1 VYLPPAFR
9 EERLEVL
16 HAAVRELA
24 FASLVTHGSEGLEA
38 SHIPLHLL
46 PRPLPWGSLIGHV
59 ARANPQWRAARA
71 PRPALAIFLGP
82 HAYVSPD
89 WYPNKHATGRDVPT
103 WNYITVHAHGILELI
118 EDPGEVRTML
128 DQLTA
133 QHEAGRPRPWQV
145 GDAPADY
152 IAAQQQHI
160 VGLRLT
166 ITRLEGKW
174 KLSQNR
180 AAADREGARAGLAAS
195 VHEREREV
203 AAAMAEAHRPPPCI
217 DAG

>member
-1 VYLPPAFR
+1 MYLPPAFR
-9 EERLEVL
+9 EDRIEIL
-16 HAAVRELA
+16 HAAIRELA
-24 FASLVTHGSEGLEA
+24 FASLVTQGPDGLDA

-46 PRPLPWGSLIGHV
+46 SQPAPLGSLIGHV
-59 ARANPQWRAARA
+59 ARANPQWRVARS
-71 PRPALAIFLGP
+71 PLPALAMFLGP

-89 WYPNKHATGRDVPT
+89 WYPNKHATGKDVPT
-103 WNYITVHAHGILELI
+103 WNYIAVHVHGTLELI
-118 EDPGEVRTML
+118 EDPLEVRSML
-128 DQLTA
+128 ECLTD
-133 QHEAGRPRPWQV
+133 QHEAARPRPWHV

-166 ITRLEGKW
+166 ITRIEGKW

-195 VHEREREV
+195 AHEREREV
-203 AAAMAEAHRPPPCI
+203 AAAMAAVNDPGNGR
-217 DAG
+217 

>member
-1 VYLPPAFR
+1 MYLPPAFR
-9 EERLEVL
+9 EDRLEVL
-16 HAAVRELA
+16 HAAVCELA
-24 FASLVTHGSEGLEA
+24 FASLVTHGDEGLEA

-46 PRPLPWGSLIGHV
+46 PQPAPLGSLIGHV
-59 ARANPQWRAARA
+59 ARANPQWRAARS

-89 WYPNKHATGRDVPT
+89 WYPNKHATGKDVPT
-103 WNYITVHAHGILELI
+103 WNYIAVHAHGTLERI
-118 EDPGEVRTML
+118 EDPGEVRAML

-133 QHEAGRPRPWQV
+133 QHEAGRPRPWKV
-145 GDAPADY
+145 SDAPADY
-152 IAAQQQHI
+152 IDQQQRHI

-195 VHEREREV
+195 ARERERVV
-203 AAAMAEAHRPPPCI
+203 AAAMAEADRS
-217 DAG
+217 GSRR

>member
-1 VYLPPAFR
+1 MYLPSAFR

-24 FASLVTHGSEGLEA
+24 FASLVTHGADGLDA

-46 PRPLPWGSLIGHV
+46 PQSGPLGTLIGHV
-59 ARANPQWRAARA
+59 ARANPQWRAART
-71 PRPALAIFLGP
+71 PLPALAIFLGP

-103 WNYITVHAHGILELI
+103 WNYIAVHAHGILELI
-118 EDPGEVRTML
+118 GDPGEVRAML

-180 AAADREGARAGLAAS
+180 HAADREGARAGLAAS
-195 VHEREREV
+195 VREREREV
-203 AAAMAEAHRPPPCI
+203 AAAMAEAHRPPPSI

>member
-1 VYLPPAFR
+1 MYLPPAFR

-24 FASLVTHGSEGLEA
+24 FASLVTHGAEGLDA

-46 PRPLPWGSLIGHV
+46 PQPAPLGSLIGHV
-59 ARANPQWRAARA
+59 ARANPQWRLAQS

-89 WYPNKHATGRDVPT
+89 WYPNKHATGKDVPT
-103 WNYITVHAHGILELI
+103 WNYIAVHAHGTLELI
-118 EDPGEVRTML
+118 TDPGEVRAML

-133 QHEAGRPRPWQV
+133 QHEAGRPRPWKV
-145 GDAPADY
+145 GDAPPDY
-152 IAAQQQHI
+152 IDQQQHHI

-166 ITRLEGKW
+166 LARLEGKW

-180 AAADREGARAGLAAS
+180 APADREGARAGLAAS
-195 VHEREREV
+195 TGERERAV
-203 AAAMAEAHRPPPCI
+203 AAAMAET
-217 DAG
+217 AGPGSGR

>member
-1 VYLPPAFR
+1 MYLPPAFR

-24 FASLVTHGSEGLEA
+24 FASLVTHGAEGLEA

-46 PRPLPWGSLIGHV
+46 PQPAPLGSLIGHV
-59 ARANPQWRAARA
+59 ARANPQWRAARV
-71 PRPALAIFLGP
+71 PQPALAVFLGP
-82 HAYVSPD
+82 HAYVAPD

-103 WNYITVHAHGILELI
+103 WNYIAVHAHGTLELI
-118 EDPGEVRTML
+118 DDPAAVRAML
-128 DQLTA
+128 ERLTN
-133 QHEAGRPRPWQV
+133 QHEAGRPRPWKV

-195 VHEREREV
+195 ARERERAV
-203 AAAMAEAHRPPPCI
+203 AAAMADVNDPGNGR
-217 DAG
+217 

>member
-1 VYLPPAFR
+1 MYLPPAFR
-9 EERLEVL
+9 EDRLEVL

-24 FASLVTHGSEGLEA
+24 FASLVTHGAEGLEA

-46 PRPLPWGSLIGHV
+46 PQPAPRGSLIGHV
-59 ARANPQWRAARA
+59 ARANPQWRLAQS

-103 WNYITVHAHGILELI
+103 WNYIAVHAHGTLELI
-118 EDPGEVRTML
+118 EDPGEVRAML

-133 QHEAGRPRPWQV
+133 QHEAGRLRPWKV
-145 GDAPADY
+145 SDAPADY
-152 IAAQQQHI
+152 IDQQQRHI

-195 VHEREREV
+195 ARERERAV
-203 AAAMAEAHRPPPCI
+203 AAAMAEVNDPGNGR
-217 DAG
+217 